1 MRYFFPTS
9 PVVCLTRLSSVLQ
22 IKKALSTTHNLFP
35 VVEEL
40 VDEEGEDNGGGLG
53 GSKLHSNGRDDQHAL
68 RRFGKVMGVVTRDQ
82 VAVKL
87 MYRFYETNRNEPAY
101 HKMATENWKR

>member
-1 MRYFFPTS
+1 M
-9 PVVCLTRLSSVLQ
+9 LQ

-40 VDEEGEDNGGGLG
+40 VEDDPNSDGLG
-53 GSKLHSNGRDDQHAL
+53 GSKLHSNGRDDEHGL